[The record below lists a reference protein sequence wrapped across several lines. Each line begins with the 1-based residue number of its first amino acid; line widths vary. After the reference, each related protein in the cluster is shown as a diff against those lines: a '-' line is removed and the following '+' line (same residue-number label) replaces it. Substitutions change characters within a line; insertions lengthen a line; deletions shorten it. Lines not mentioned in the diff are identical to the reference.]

1 MTYRVEFD
9 GALQLLSVTSV
20 RQDAGVTADL
30 GALPEVVASNG
41 LGT

>member
-1 MTYRVEFD
+1 VVEAR
-9 GALQLLSVTSV
+9 GGNGTGIRL
-20 RQDAGVTADL
+20 DL